1 MQAQIDILEDRM
13 NTVNPQCY
21 WPTVTAASPDC
32 YNYPLSLSAARSQWP
47 MLEHEF
53 DEYCMK
59 NELTHWTKAD
69 SLDFYN
75 KYVGLR
81 SRFWVDTFSTTWI
94 LNTSKNCM
102 KLRWMMKQR
111 IFG

>member
-1 MQAQIDILEDRM
+1 MTELEQIKETISKMQAQIDVIEDRIY
-13 NTVNPQCY
+13 TLNPQCFSLSI
-21 WPTVTAASPDC
+21 TAASPEC

-59 NELTHWTKAD
+59 NELTQWTKAD

-75 KYVGLR
+75 KYIGLGA
-81 SRFWVDTFSTTWI
+81 D
-94 LNTSKNCM
+94 
-102 KLRWMMKQR
+102 
-111 IFG
+111 FG

>member
-1 MQAQIDILEDRM
+1 MTDTEIDIKEIKATLKAMQCDIDYLKNM
-13 NTVNPQCY
+13 QPIPQ
-21 WPTVTAASPDC
+21 PFPSVTAASPDC

-59 NELTHWTKAD
+59 NELTQWTKAD

-75 KYVGLR
+75 KYIGLR
-81 SRFWVDTFSTTWI
+81 SRFWVDDISTI
-94 LNTSKNCM
+94 
-102 KLRWMMKQR
+102 
-111 IFG
+111 

>member
-1 MQAQIDILEDRM
+1 MTDTQIEIHEIKETLSKMRAQINILEDRM
-13 NTVNPQCY
+13 NKTYTPFY
-21 WPTVTAASPDC
+21 WPSVTAASPDC

-59 NELTHWTKAD
+59 NELTQWTKAD

-75 KYVGLR
+75 KYIGLGA
-81 SRFWVDTFSTTWI
+81 D
-94 LNTSKNCM
+94 
-102 KLRWMMKQR
+102 
-111 IFG
+111 FG